1 MNWSWDQCLQ
11 SGRPAASG
19 GFVELLVEADPVVV
33 ELVLLPV
40 IVLLPVVVLGVS
52 LRTCLVTASQHFPL
66 VVVVVVALGVLVVVE
81 VWAVALP
88 TFQARIATAISPIP
102 VIRMRHPSWW
112 WIKSGEPVAMTSG
125 QRHLAQPVP
134 LAAACCRVSK
144 MGPRPQCA

>member
-52 LRTCLVTASQHFPL
+52 LRTCLVSASQHFPL
-66 VVVVVVALGVLVVVE
+66 VVVVVALGVLVVVE

-102 VIRMRHPSWW
+102 VIRMRHPSWL
-112 WIKSGEPVAMTSG
+112 WISPASTS
-125 QRHLAQPVP
+125 P
-134 LAAACCRVSK
+134 
-144 MGPRPQCA
+144 